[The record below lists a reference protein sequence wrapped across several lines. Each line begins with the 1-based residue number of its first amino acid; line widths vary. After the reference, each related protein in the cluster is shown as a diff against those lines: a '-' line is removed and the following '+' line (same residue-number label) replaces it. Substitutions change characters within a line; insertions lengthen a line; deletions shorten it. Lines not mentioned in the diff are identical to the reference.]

1 MAIITFWNDN
11 TGKIGQTHSAIALA
25 SYMGVEHNY
34 KILLI
39 STRLNDQV
47 TAQAFGT
54 NQRAKN
60 IGLFTNN
67 KHSMELESG
76 IEGMAKLVS
85 ANRLS
90 PEIIPNYTKIIY
102 KNRLEVLSAP
112 RYKEDL
118 DYDKVYGTC
127 REILNVAKKY
137 YDIVFVDLNNGLDNP
152 TTKSILQSSNIIIM
166 NVEQKA
172 SEFEHTLELKENN
185 KDLFGGRNILYLI
198 NNYDKKSEYSTKN
211 VAREIGEKKELLSVP
226 YDNLFADSVQEGE
239 AAEFFLNARIK
250 RIEDTEERTGFF
262 IHELKRDSE
271 AIIYKMQELQMRV

>member
-11 TGKIGQTHSAIALA
+11 TGKIGQTHSAIAIA

-34 KILLI
+34 KTLLI

-47 TAQAFGT
+47 TAQAFGA

-67 KHSMELESG
+67 KQSMELESG

-90 PEIIPNYTKIIY
+90 PELIPNYTKIIY
-102 KNRLEVLSAP
+102 KNRLEVLLAP
-112 RYKEDL
+112 KYKEDL
-118 DYDKVYGTC
+118 DYDKVYGAC

-152 TTKSILQSSNIIIM
+152 TTRSILQASNIIIM
-166 NVEQKA
+166 NMEQKA
-172 SEFEHTLELKENN
+172 SEFEHILELKDQN
-185 KDLFGGRNILYLI
+185 KDLFSERNILYLI
-198 NNYDKKSEYSTKN
+198 NNYDKKSKYSTKN
-211 VAREIGEKKELLSVP
+211 VAREIGEKKEILSVP

-239 AAEFFLNARIK
+239 AAEFFLNARVK